1 MADIAGETVRQMAS
15 AFGCRLG
22 DIRAAIGPGIGPC
35 CFETGAEVPEAVME
49 VLGDIGEEFISP
61 KENGKFMVDL
71 KGVNRSLLIRAAF
84 WRRT

>member
-49 VLGDIGEEFISP
+49 VLGDIG
-61 KENGKFMVDL
+61 D
-71 KGVNRSLLIRAAF
+71 AALDCLYLQRKMANS
-84 WRRT
+84 WWI